1 MQKDVWNDFNYKYL
15 FIKKSTCIYMF
26 LRQVLKLFASTII
39 LKCKE
44 NVFEYRKRDSVT
56 YYLSLTWI
64 IFFMLVNK
72 CDNHN

>member
-56 YYLSLTWI
+56 
-64 IFFMLVNK
+64 
-72 CDNHN
+72 